1 MGDQGFDLFNYQDF
15 EGEVVEEEVVEEE
28 PLNGCYYDGT
38 KGVYV
43 SYVMGRRHLEFDGKG
58 FDKEWQERVKRDRVI

>member
-1 MGDQGFDLFNYQDF
+1 MGDQGFDLFNYQNFDK
-15 EGEVVEEEVVEEE
+15 EK
-28 PLNGCYYDGT
+28 PLNGCYYDAT

-58 FDKEWQERVKRDRVI
+58 FDKEWQERIKRDRVI